1 MQVDPSIRFKFRNNP
16 VHHRHIP
23 IVSTQMG
30 IPIRRLHFKKP
41 VPNIQNRDIKSP
53 TAQIINR
60 NLLILLLIQSVGQ
73 RGRRR
78 LVNDPQN
85 FQPSNFPRVFR
96 CLTLT
101 IVEIS
106 RHRDHRLGDFF
117 SQLRFRIR
125 LEFGQNKGGNFLGR
139 KRFLLPLHFH
149 FDMGIPILRCHH
161 FVGQPLGL
169 FLHFDKFATDQPL
182 DRKNRVLGIG
192 HRLPLRR
199 LPHHPLPTLR
209 KSHNRRSGARSLRVF

>member
-30 IPIRRLHFKKP
+30 IPIRRLHLEQP

-73 RGRRR
+73 RGRSR

-85 FQPSNFPRVFR
+85 FQPSNFSRILR
-96 CLTLT
+96 RLTLA

-106 RHRDHRLGDFF
+106 RHRDHRLGDFL

-149 FDMGIPILRCHH
+149 FDMRIPILRCHH
-161 FVGQPLGL
+161 FVGQPLRL
-169 FLHFDKFATDQPL
+169 FLHLNKFATDQPL
-182 DRKNRVLGIG
+182 DRKNCVLGIS

-209 KSHNRRSGARSLRVF
+209 KSHNRRSGARSLRIF